1 MEKQYILSVLVR
13 NHEGVLVRIAGLL
26 SRRFFNIVSI
36 VAAQTE
42 NPAITQIIIVVQG
55 NERVIDQVQVQLD
68 KLVDILNVKVL
79 DRDASVIREHLL
91 IKVRAQLHQ
100 IGPLVDVANMFKA
113 SILDVTND
121 TVILELTGDNHTL
134 DSFIA
139 VLKPYHTIKMIR
151 TGCSAMARGEEE

>member
-1 MEKQYILSVLVR
+1 M
-13 NHEGVLVRIAGLL
+13 
-26 SRRFFNIVSI
+26 
-36 VAAQTE
+36 
-42 NPAITQIIIVVQG
+42 VQG